1 MRRGQFI
8 KLAEAIKVDGAEFSD
23 GDGNRFKVKINSVF
37 LEVVV
42 IVYLDI

>member
-23 GDGNRFKVKINSVF
+23 GDGNRFKVKINIVF
-37 LEVVV
+37 FWKWW
-42 IVYLDI
+42 